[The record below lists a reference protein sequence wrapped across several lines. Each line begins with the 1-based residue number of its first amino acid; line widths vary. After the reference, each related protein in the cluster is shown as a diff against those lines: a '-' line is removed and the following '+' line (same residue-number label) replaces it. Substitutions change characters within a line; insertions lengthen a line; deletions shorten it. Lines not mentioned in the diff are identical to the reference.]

1 MKRTTISYTLQK
13 IQRDSKYSKQVDVEF
28 KFSFLVDVES

>member
-1 MKRTTISYTLQK
+1 MNKNNNNTLQK